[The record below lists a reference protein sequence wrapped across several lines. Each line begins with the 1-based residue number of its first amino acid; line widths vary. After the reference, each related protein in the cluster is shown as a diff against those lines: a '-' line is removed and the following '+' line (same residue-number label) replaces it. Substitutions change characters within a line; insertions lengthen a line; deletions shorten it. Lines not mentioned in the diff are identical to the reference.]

1 MWHRVL
7 RTAIYLGFL
16 LGTLPETPL
25 RAESGHDA
33 WLRFARLD
41 VPAAKMYETLPTTV
55 VVLGHSVVLE
65 SAEKELTRGIKQM
78 LEKTVRTEPDLPQE
92 TSFILG
98 TLKEVQA
105 AIPEIRINHKI
116 ADDAFWLIKRQA
128 HGFPRVIVTGSTDR
142 GVLYG
147 VFAFLSKIAR
157 NESITR

>member
-7 RTAIYLGFL
+7 RTAIYLVFL

-25 RAESGHDA
+25 RAQSGHNA

-41 VPAAKMYETLPTTV
+41 LPAAKMYGTLPTTV

-65 SAEKELTRGIKQM
+65 SAEKELTRGIKQL
-78 LEKTVRTEPDLPQE
+78 LEKTIRPEPDLPQE

-105 AIPEIRINHKI
+105 AIPQIRINHKI
-116 ADDAFWLIKRQA
+116 TGDAFWLIKRQA
-128 HGFPRVIVTGSTDR
+128 HGCPRVI
-142 GVLYG
+142 
-147 VFAFLSKIAR
+147 
-157 NESITR
+157 IT